1 MCTGIR
7 LVNADGTTVH
17 GRTGEF
23 ALPLDLEVIY
33 IPAGYQ
39 NQSSLGEHGPGMRW
53 ISTYAVVGAS
63 CFGENMVADGMNEA
77 GLSIG
82 AHYFAATAAY
92 QPVADHPAERSLN
105 AAEFATWLLST
116 CASVDEV
123 RANLDQVTVVDAVV
137 AAWGGVPPFHWA
149 VYDKTGTS
157 IIIEPIDG
165 TLQVHDNP
173 IGTITNDPDFRF
185 HRQNLAQYLNVDTMT
200 IPSSDRAGTTITGF
214 GTGSGALGLPG
225 DFTSPSR
232 FVRAS
237 FFANNHPAAA
247 NSTDGVHEVF
257 HILNQFDVPRGFVL
271 ANKGDGE
278 VHIEWT
284 LATFARDPSTGSYY
298 FRSYGDQTIRKIVL
312 ADVKAVPGTVL
323 RQPVGPDTGDFTP
336 VPDTTAAFSAAG

>member
-7 LVNADGTTVH
+7 LITADGTAVH

-23 ALPLDLEVIY
+23 ALPLGLEVIY
-33 IPAGYQ
+33 VPAGYE
-39 NQSSLGEHGPGMRW
+39 NQSSLGEHGPGMTW
-53 ISTYAVVGAS
+53 TSKYALVGAA
-63 CFGENMVADGMNEA
+63 CFGEDVVADGMNEA
-77 GLSIG
+77 GLSVG
-82 AHYFAATAAY
+82 AHYFAATASY

-105 AAEFATWLLST
+105 AAEFASWLLST
-116 CASVDEV
+116 CATVDEV
-123 RANLDQVTVVDAVV
+123 RANLDQVTVVDA
-137 AAWGGVPPFHWA
+137 AIAEWGGVPPFHWA
-149 VYDKTGTS
+149 VYDTAGNS

-165 TLQVHDNP
+165 TLQVHENP
-173 IGTITNDPDFRF
+173 IGTITNDPDFGF

-200 IPSSDRAGTTITGF
+200 IPSSDRVGATITGF

-237 FFANNHPAAA
+237 FFANNHPAPA

-271 ANKGDGE
+271 ATEGDGK

-284 LATFARDPSTGSYY
+284 LATMARDPSTGTYY

-312 ADVKAVPGTVL
+312 SEVEAVPGTVL

-336 VPDTTAAFSAAG
+336 VPDATASFSA